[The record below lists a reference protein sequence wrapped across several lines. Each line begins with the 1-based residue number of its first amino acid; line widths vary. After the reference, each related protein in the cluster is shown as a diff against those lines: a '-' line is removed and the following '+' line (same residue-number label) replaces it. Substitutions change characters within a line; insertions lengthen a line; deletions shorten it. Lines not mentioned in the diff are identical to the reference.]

1 MCADTHKFSAQSHI
15 QHIIIIHI
23 FAGAVKEKDY
33 ILIS

>member
-1 MCADTHKFSAQSHI
+1 M
-15 QHIIIIHI
+15 IIIHI